1 MIKTHFL
8 RGLVLIF
15 VLTACSK
22 DKTKSDALIEANKV
36 HLESVAM
43 HENVENGIHL
53 LKKRAET
60 KQDST
65 RLQKLDSLQD
75 VVELWEEGMIEVPGF
90 EHEHHH
96 EQGEHHEHKPA
107 PQMTDASMLEYQ
119 LNAKA
124 AIEALQKDL
133 KNI

>member
-1 MIKTHFL
+1 MKKTHFL
-8 RGLVLIF
+8 PGLVLIF

-22 DKTKSDALIEANKV
+22 DKAKSDVLIEANKV
-36 HLESVAM
+36 HLESVAIL
-43 HENVENGIHL
+43 ESVENGLHAM
-53 LKKRAET
+53 KKRAET

-75 VVELWEEGMIEVPGF
+75 LMELWEEGMIEVPGF
-90 EHEHHH
+90 KHEHHH
-96 EQGEHHEHKPA
+96 EKGEHHQHKPA

>member
-8 RGLVLIF
+8 PGLVLIF

-22 DKTKSDALIEANKV
+22 DKAKSDALIEANKV

-53 LKKRAET
+53 LKQRAET

-75 VVELWEEGMIEVPGF
+75 LMELWEEGMIEVPGF

-96 EQGEHHEHKPA
+96 EKGEHHEHKPA

-133 KNI
+133 KRI

>member
-8 RGLVLIF
+8 PGLVLIF

-22 DKTKSDALIEANKV
+22 DKAKSDALIEANKV

-53 LKKRAET
+53 LKQRAET

-75 VVELWEEGMIEVPGF
+75 LMELWEEGMIEVPGF

-96 EQGEHHEHKPA
+96 EKGEHHEHKPA